1 MDYNPVMLIRAL
13 TLTGLLLALPP
24 SPGAQ
29 TPGGHHGATLNNQLA
44 ALATVSRAVNALGG
58 ANALTKAGGLALD
71 GEGQLDLGTLL
82 QGRRPFEGD
91 RHPISERIALVP
103 KADRLVHEER
113 APANPDSLS
122 WQRTDYR
129 PNGAYRIDMDAR
141 RATWARPAS
150 RDGIERMIPHLL
162 LEEILTNSASLRHLG
177 QVTVAGQTRDA
188 VVWHL
193 PERGQMTLLFDPRT
207 HLLREIETL
216 ADLPVR
222 GDATIRWTFLEHTR
236 VPGLGLFPTGY
247 TIHVD
252 DERLREIRWTRRAA
266 APTGGILDAPA
277 GVEMPPATPFEPPQ
291 GSGPAAGGNAGNQ
304 AKRPEFDIR
313 DLAPGVYLLASL
325 RTGFHMLFVEF
336 DDFVAAVDAPSGWW
350 ELQELPARDWA
361 RSPSP
366 ALGERY
372 VRAIR
377 SRVGDKPIRYVVL
390 THHHSDHA
398 GGVRAFV
405 EAGATVV
412 GTALTRTVAERTL
425 AGSLTLAGR
434 DAAPAPPLRFEM
446 VEGDKSI
453 RGGDMEMQLI
463 DVGANPHSEGMLAV
477 WLPGPKILYVSDL
490 FDPWSTR
497 GAPARDRLPVM
508 RWFVQ
513 WLDRSGLEPERIYA
527 IHGAA
532 LVRPENLEEIRRGMS
547 GTTSR

>member
-1 MDYNPVMLIRAL
+1 MASAPSAREQS
-13 TLTGLLLALPP
+13 LPAGDGVAMA
-24 SPGAQ
+24 SYRSAR
-29 TPGGHHGATLNNQLA
+29 TI
-44 ALATVSRAVNALGG
+44 VSRALDAVGG
-58 ANALTKAGGLALD
+58 ADAIDRAGGLALD
-71 GEGQLDLGTLL
+71 GKGELDLGTLL
-82 QGRRPFEGD
+82 QGRQPFEGD
-91 RHPISERIALVP
+91 AHPIIERIALLP
-103 KADRLVHEER
+103 KAGRLVHEER
-113 APANPDSLS
+113 APINPDALS

-129 PNGAYRIDMDAR
+129 PEGTYRIDLDAR
-141 RATWARPAS
+141 QATWARPTS
-150 RDGIERMIPHLL
+150 RARIERMIPHLL
-162 LEEILTNSASLRHLG
+162 LEEVLANPASLRHMG
-177 QVTVAGQTRDA
+177 QVTLAREARDA

-193 PERGQMTLLFDPRT
+193 PERAQMTLLFDPRT
-207 HLLREIETL
+207 HLLREVETL

-277 GVEMPPATPFEPPQ
+277 GVELPPPTPFEPPR
-291 GSGPAAGGNAGNQ
+291 GGGPAGGGNAGNQ
-304 AKRPEFDIR
+304 ANPPEFDIR
-313 DLAPGVYLLASL
+313 DLAPGVYLLANL

-336 DDFVAAVDAPSGWW
+336 ADYVVAVDAPSGWW

-361 RSPSP
+361 RSASP

-377 SRVGDKPIRYVVL
+377 SRVGDKPIRDVVL

-412 GTALTRTVAERTL
+412 GSALTRQVAERTL
-425 AGSLTLAGR
+425 AGSLSLAGR
-434 DAAPAPPLRFEM
+434 DPGRAPALRFEV
-446 VEGDKSI
+446 VEGDRTI
-453 RGGDMEMQLI
+453 RNGGMEMRIL
-463 DVGANPHSEGMLAV
+463 DVGANPHSDGMLVV
-477 WLPGPKILYVSDL
+477 WLPAPKILYVSDL

-497 GAPARDRLPVM
+497 GSPARDRLPVM

-532 LVRPENLEEIRRGMS
+532 LVRPENLEEIRRGQFAGAGAS
-547 GTTSR
+547 Q